1 MSTGYLVT
9 IRKGWNGNEE
19 ILNSNFANGA
29 RLSSAVISK
38 SVTEYDSF
46 TFTIDPSH
54 PWYAKIEPYQDF
66 VKVYRPDKNLELF
79 NGRVLTYS
87 DSMDTTGLVQKTVV
101 CEGLEGFLH
110 DSVQPWAE
118 FHNTTPTDFLK
129 AVISNH
135 NNQVED
141 YKKIRIKQATVTNS
155 TDNVYRYL
163 DDAQDTYDT
172 IQDKLISRIGGE
184 LKVKWGGDM
193 LDLYYEPTI
202 GKDATQSIILTNNLL
217 SSSRS
222 IDPTEVVTVLKP
234 LGATQ
239 ERNTDENSSVDTS
252 SPRLTIKSVNGGN
265 EFLRDEGLISEFGI
279 RVKAQTWD
287 DVTTPQ
293 ALIGKGREF
302 LRNQKAIKHDVQ
314 VSYVDFSYLEDV
326 NMIECGDFIT
336 VINPVQGL
344 QLTERI
350 VTMSLDLLAIENSTV
365 TLSNQPLNLKF
376 YRDEYRREQ
385 LAESELFTKLL
396 KEQQQDTSDLRN
408 KLMGSQKEVADL
420 KNELA
425 NIVKRLDDYDHTKPQ
440 PEHIGKIIDVSEWQ
454 GVIDWPS
461 VIADDVSLSI
471 IRVQDGSSH
480 QDLKYMEN
488 IQKCI
493 SAGGKYAVYAYF
505 RAVSTADAQQ
515 EAKDFYNR
523 VQKVVAGKQ
532 QPIFYALDVES
543 VEMGGS
549 ASMMRAGVEAYMS
562 QLNVLGIPD
571 SKIVLYIANHLY
583 DQFNLNVARPGAI
596 WLPSYGQNDGTLTN
610 SLKPSHNYDL
620 WQYTSKGSVSGITG
634 DVDLNTDPSTRF
646 KEFLQ

>member
-9 IRKGWNGNEE
+9 IRKGWDGQEE

-79 NGRVLTYS
+79 SGRVLTYS
-87 DSMDTTGLVQKTVV
+87 DSMDTAGLVQKTVV

-110 DSVQPWAE
+110 DSVQPWTE

-129 AVISNH
+129 AVINNH

-184 LKVKWGGDM
+184 LKIKWGGDM

-239 ERNTDENSSVDTS
+239 ERNTDSDISTDTS
-252 SPRLTIKSVNGGN
+252 NPRLTIKSVNGGN

-279 RVKAQTWD
+279 RVKAQTWG

-293 ALIGKGREF
+293 ALISKGREF

-326 NMIECGDFIT
+326 DMIECGDFIT

-365 TLSNQPLNLKF
+365 TLSNQPLTLKF

-385 LAESELFTKLL
+385 LAESELFTKLF
-396 KEQQQDTSDLRN
+396 KEQQQNTSDLRN

-420 KNELA
+420 KTELA

-532 QPIFYALDVES
+532 QPLFYAIDVES
-543 VEMGGS
+543 IEMGGDIS
-549 ASMMRAGVEAYMS
+549 QMRAGVEAYMS
-562 QLNVLGIPD
+562 QLNALGIPD

-583 DQFNLNVARPGAI
+583 DKFNLNVARAGAI
-596 WLPSYGQNDGTLTN
+596 WIPSYGMNDGTLAN

-620 WQYTSKGSVSGITG
+620 WQYSSKYRVAGITG
-634 DVDLNTDPSTRF
+634 DVDINTDPSDRF
-646 KEFLQ
+646 KAFLQ